1 MRSNKNVGFLL
12 KLYEVFEDVRVG
24 KLLEEVAVL
33 CFPILGNLFAGARFF
48 LFVSLRRSA
57 RRNKH
62 THMDVAM
69 H

>member
-24 KLLEEVAVL
+24 KLLEEVAVF

-48 LFVSLRRSA
+48 LFVSLR
-57 RRNKH
+57 
-62 THMDVAM
+62 
-69 H
+69 

>member
-33 CFPILGNLFAGARFF
+33 CFPILGNLFAGAGFV
-48 LFVSLRRSA
+48 LFVSLR
-57 RRNKH
+57 
-62 THMDVAM
+62 
-69 H
+69 

>member
-48 LFVSLRRSA
+48 FVCVFEVKR
-57 RRNKH
+57 K
-62 THMDVAM
+62 TQ
-69 H
+69 

>member
-12 KLYEVFEDVRVG
+12 KLYEVFEDVWVG

-48 LFVSLRRSA
+48 LFVSLR
-57 RRNKH
+57 
-62 THMDVAM
+62 
-69 H
+69 